1 LIEGGL
7 GTSCLGRQVR
17 SWEELNNMGSEAEDL
32 LRIGE
37 DLETW
42 YGFCLRCRVLEEG
55 SDSHV
60 PPTVDDLGIWRVRV
74 IVGTVNF
81 YLYLN

>member
-1 LIEGGL
+1 MGL
-7 GTSCLGRQVR
+7 
-17 SWEELNNMGSEAEDL
+17 EAEDL

-42 YGFCLRCRVLEEG
+42 YGSHPRCRVLEEG
-55 SDSHV
+55 SDSCV
-60 PPTVDDLGIWRVRV
+60 PLTVDDLGIWHVRV

>member
-1 LIEGGL
+1 
-7 GTSCLGRQVR
+7 
-17 SWEELNNMGSEAEDL
+17 MGSEAEDL
-32 LRIGE
+32 LCIRE

-42 YGFCLRCRVLEEG
+42 YGSHLRCRVLEEG
-55 SDSHV
+55 SNSHV
-60 PPTVDDLGIWRVRV
+60 PPTIDNLGIRCVQV